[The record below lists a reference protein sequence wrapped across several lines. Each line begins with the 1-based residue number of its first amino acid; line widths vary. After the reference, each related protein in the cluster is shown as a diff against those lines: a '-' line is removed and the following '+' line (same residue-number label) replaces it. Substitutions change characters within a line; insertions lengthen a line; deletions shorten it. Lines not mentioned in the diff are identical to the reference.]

1 MSEAGAGSFT
11 LDMGA
16 FMERLKM
23 ADTVA
28 LAAAKKGLWE
38 GAAALKKDADEIV
51 PKTPHLH
58 GNLRGNARRG
68 VKAKGSSKIN
78 KDWWPKYE
86 DEDLGPGKFSVL
98 VAYCAPYAHRW
109 HEAVDENVNW
119 SEASDGVGPKYLEAK
134 ISRKDLRDKYYGI
147 IANRIKEELSNA

>member
-11 LDMGA
+11 LDMGE

-23 ADTVA
+23 ADAVA
-28 LAAAKKGLWE
+28 LSAARKGLWE

-51 PKTPHLH
+51 PMTPHLH

-68 VKAKGSSKIN
+68 VKAKGASKVN

-86 DEDLGPGKFSVL
+86 NEDLGPSKFSVL
-98 VAYCAPYAHRW
+98 VTYCAPYAARW
-109 HEAVDENVNW
+109 HEAVDEAVNW
-119 SEASDGVGPKYLEAK
+119 SETGVGPKFLEAK
-134 ISRKDLRDKYYGI
+134 MARNDLRNKYFQI
-147 IANRIKEELSNA
+147 IADRIKEELADA